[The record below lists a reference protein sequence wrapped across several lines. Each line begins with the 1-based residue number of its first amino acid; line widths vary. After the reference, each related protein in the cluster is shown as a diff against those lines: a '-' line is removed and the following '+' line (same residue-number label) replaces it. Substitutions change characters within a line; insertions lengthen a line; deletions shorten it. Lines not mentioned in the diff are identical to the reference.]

1 MLHIHSLITG
11 LKIFCSFIGDD
22 TITVTNTNN
31 EDDYDYKK
39 SSSKTWQLIFVDDK
53 ENKENWA
60 IYLLQHA
67 ADHRRWKK
75 AAIARME
82 IFSPAKG
89 TKKDRSTSSLG
100 NNEPLYERI
109 TLKTNT
115 LTRKATVKK
124 TKSFKRTKS
133 KLTLIYNQTG
143 GTDEVIGGNKQI
155 LI

>member
-1 MLHIHSLITG
+1 M
-11 LKIFCSFIGDD
+11 FIG
-22 TITVTNTNN
+22 
-31 EDDYDYKK
+31 
-39 SSSKTWQLIFVDDK
+39 DK
-53 ENKENWA
+53 ENKEAWV
-60 IYLLQHA
+60 IHLLQHA

-75 AAIARME
+75 AAIAKME

-89 TKKDRSTSSLG
+89 MKKDRSASSLG

-109 TLKTNT
+109 TFKTNT

-133 KLTLIYNQTG
+133 KLALIYNQTG
-143 GTDEVIGGNKQI
+143 DMEDGNKQI